1 MKKVA
6 NFKYGK
12 LLLDLILLVFLALM
26 YQKRAIRME
35 FHESGGLV
43 LCGLFLLHK
52 ALNWQWICAVTA
64 GICRRKVKV
73 NMRWAVD
80 LLLLLSMTAVLVT
93 GLLIAKTLPTAIA
106 GARWI
111 RSWHF
116 FSAALALALSGVHL
130 GLHVGLLQ
138 STLWNK
144 FLPSGRVRTA
154 VGALLLCAVFCFGS
168 YSLVKTEF
176 LSWLSQPVVS
186 FSASAEDG
194 HAPVVE
200 EGGHAEGE
208 RPGSGNR
215 DGKGKG
221 GGKGL
226 GLGKN
231 KSQEGS
237 HTVSLTTAIH
247 TVISYTSILLWFA
260 SVTAVLEAGIC
271 KNRKKQA
278 CPCSE

>member
-1 MKKVA
+1 MKKTA

-12 LLLDLILLVFLALM
+12 LLLDLILLLFLALM
-26 YQKRAIRME
+26 YQKRAISME

-52 ALNWQWICAVTA
+52 ALNWQWIRAVTA
-64 GICRRKVKV
+64 GICRRKVKI
-73 NMRWAVD
+73 NLRWAVD
-80 LLLLLSMTAVLVT
+80 VLLLLSMTAVLVT

-106 GARWI
+106 GARWL
-111 RSWHF
+111 RPRHF

-130 GLHVGLLQ
+130 GLHAGALQ
-138 STLWNK
+138 SALWNK
-144 FLPSGRVRTA
+144 LLPAGPVRTG
-154 VGALLLCAVFCFGS
+154 VGALLLCAVFCLGS

-176 LSWLSQPVVS
+176 LSWLSQPAAG
-186 FSASAEDG
+186 FSASVEDG
-194 HAPVVE
+194 HAPASE
-200 EGGHAEGE
+200 ESGHTEGE
-208 RPGSGNR
+208 RPGNGNR

-237 HTVSLTTAIH
+237 HTVSLTAAIQ
-247 TVISYTSILLWFA
+247 TVVSYASILLWFA
-260 SVTAVLEAGIC
+260 SVTAVLEAGVR
-271 KNRKKQA
+271 RKRKDRHN
-278 CPCSE
+278 P